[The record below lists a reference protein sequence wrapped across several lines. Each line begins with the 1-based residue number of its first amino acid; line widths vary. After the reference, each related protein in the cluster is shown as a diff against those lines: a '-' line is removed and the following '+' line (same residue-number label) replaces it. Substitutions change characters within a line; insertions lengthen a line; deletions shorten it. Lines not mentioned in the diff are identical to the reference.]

1 MTSVREFMHR
11 GLITCAQDA
20 KLAEVATLLRKHRV
34 HAIVVTDAANQAAG
48 VVSDTD
54 LLAGEWF
61 GPGAESLAI
70 MRRMTAGELMTRPVA
85 TIPASSTAQ
94 EAAAEMRRLHL
105 ARLLVTDSAEP
116 IGVISISDLLAA
128 LPVDATQR
136 ERVRDVM
143 SWGYVA
149 CRPSTPVKG
158 AVRAMLERDSR
169 SLMVIGEH
177 GKLVG
182 VVTGFDLLGSLAG
195 RTDGRERVAE
205 FMNPPITI
213 STDARL
219 QDAVDVMLKNSIH
232 RLVVVDPEDPDV
244 LPMGL
249 ISTTDI
255 VVEMASP
262 GSAWAESPS

>member
-11 GLITCAQDA
+11 GLITCAPDA
-20 KLAEVATLLRKHRV
+20 KLAEVAALLRKHRV

-48 VVSDTD
+48 IVSDTD

-61 GPGAESLAI
+61 GPGAENLAI
-70 MRRMTAGELMTRPVA
+70 MRRMTAGELMTQPVA

-105 ARLLVTDSAEP
+105 ARLLVTESAEP
-116 IGVISISDLLAA
+116 VGVVSVSDLLAA
-128 LPVDATQR
+128 LPMDATGR

-182 VVTGFDLLGSLAG
+182 VVTGFDLLASLAG
-195 RTDGRERVAE
+195 RSDGREKVAE
-205 FMNPPITI
+205 FMKPPITV
-213 STDARL
+213 SPEARL
-219 QDAVDVMLKNSIH
+219 QDAVDLMLKNAIH
-232 RLVVVDPEDPDV
+232 RLVVVDPDDRDEPP
-244 LPMGL
+244 LGL

-262 GSAWAESPS
+262 GSAWAEAPA